1 VLACFGSER
10 VMWGSDW
17 PVVTLAASYAD
28 WVAATDTLL
37 VGLSREAQAAI
48 LGGNAQRFYGL
59 TPLPVG
65 EAAARERGEP

>member
-1 VLACFGSER
+1 
-10 VMWGSDW
+10 
-17 PVVTLAASYAD
+17 VTLAASYAD